1 MNEAAYE
8 QHNTERESDEQL
20 SMQDRETGAI
30 ETTEIKVDDT
40 GYLESN
46 EEMQD
51 ISSDIERIAS
61 LSAEMNRLLSNLSHK
76 IERSA
81 LQLKEIQSAIDTKK
95 EELQKLHEIDASIT
109 SLETLIEDH
118 RLENERFQT
127 LMDNQRGLWEEEKN
141 RRVQEEEGYFENL
154 RIRREQEEEEYRRTW
169 DLNKSEAHEKLG
181 EELRTIES
189 DFRKKL
195 EASEKDLLDRES
207 ILGRKEKEWNE
218 IVRETEQFLSGLSN
232 RIQGSLTIPVGVTE
246 EEPQQSPASQDT
258 GDDEN
263 SVSLE
268 ERGALTPTS
277 GSEADSVED
286 ASPNAPDTETPQGDW
301 NPSPSNG

>member
-286 ASPNAPDTETPQGDW
+286 ASPNDPDTETPQGDW